1 MASLEWELILPS
13 PALVAQLV
21 EHRFCK
27 AVVASSSLVGGFRRC
42 GGIGRRAGFRF
53 QCLYDVEVQVLLP
66 TFQLTNWIMSLISQ
80 KDREIVIAALEAYSA
95 DAATLEYYLGTPKYS
110 SSEIYALLNW
120 IKLEHFKHSGD

>member
-1 MASLEWELILPS
+1 M
-13 PALVAQLV
+13 
-21 EHRFCK
+21 
-27 AVVASSSLVGGFRRC
+27 
-42 GGIGRRAGFRF
+42 
-53 QCLYDVEVQVLLP
+53 EVQIFSGA
-66 TFQLTNWIMSLISQ
+66 FQLTNWIMSLISQ